1 MAAMASDSASQST
14 VMAPV
19 SSRQNFDLARKA
31 ARVWRGWGRFGP
43 AAPFG
48 AGLVMGSVISTS
60 QLALPR
66 RELGLPLP
74 EKVVKLGQKH
84 GYLRENH
91 LPKIGINRLISKEK
105 GRALS

>member
-1 MAAMASDSASQST
+1 MAAMASDRASQST
-14 VMAPV
+14 VIAPV
-19 SSRQNFDLARKA
+19 SSRQNFDLARKVA
-31 ARVWRGWGRFGP
+31 HAWRVFGRFGP
-43 AAPFG
+43 VAPFG
-48 AGLVMGSVISTS
+48 AGLDMGSVISTS

-66 RELGLPLP
+66 RELRLPLP

-105 GRALS
+105 DRALS